1 MLNCADSRDGPPAS
15 MNHINS
21 ETMANREELG
31 IIRGARAGDAGCQL
45 ALGKLYLF
53 GGTSLPRSIP
63 TALHWL
69 NRAAL
74 QQQDEAWMLIGHHIP
89 FEYAR
94 HCQPEVLPWYDR
106 AYEAGVA
113 PAGLVLAQL
122 VLSQDPEQAGQPL
135 RDRAMA
141 ALESAARAGSAE
153 AQWLL
158 ARQTGVLPA
167 QRLAAG
173 GAAVPGAGLD
183 DGAQAAAGPAWM
195 EAAAGGLAGAQY
207 AVLEQAWDSDTP
219 LQFIQRAQP
228 VLRSLLRAAPPDAEA
243 ARAADWPLTPQ
254 QVTLLGRCASLM
266 NLMEQHD
273 AELHHCRELAAY
285 GGERHAQLSLGLW
298 FARMNGAGE
307 RLSSGIAAVNFKR
320 AIRWLTQ
327 AGEQGLAEAWFALAR
342 IYIKPEFSQRC
353 VAEAQGYLER
363 AAEMGHRTAQLECGM
378 HAWRTR
384 RGDENSDVRAAYW
397 LQKAALQGCGE
408 AEAALARIASPPKE
422 PGWADSIMSGL
433 TRELLESQPL
443 LAARIELAEVFGL
456 SRAEALLLD
465 LKSADHGHCLVVDI
479 RASYGRSKRRLILL
493 RSAHERQVLDRIL
506 RLFEAIDCG
515 PDGVEGNYRQ
525 RLYRLK
531 TWLPAG
537 DLLAA

>member
-1 MLNCADSRDGPPAS
+1 M
-15 MNHINS
+15 
-21 ETMANREELG
+21 
-31 IIRGARAGDAGCQL
+31 
-45 ALGKLYLF
+45 
-53 GGTSLPRSIP
+53 P

-74 QQQDEAWMLIGHHIP
+74 QQQDEAWMLIGSHVP
-89 FEYAR
+89 FEHAR
-94 HCQPEVLPWYDR
+94 HSRQEVLPWYER
-106 AYEAGVA
+106 AYDAGVT

-122 VLSQDPEQAGQPL
+122 VLIQDSAQAGEPL
-135 RDRAMA
+135 RDKAMA
-141 ALESAARAGSAE
+141 ALESAAGAGSAE

-167 QRLAAG
+167 QRLASAS
-173 GAAVPGAGLD
+173 P
-183 DGAQAAAGPAWM
+183 AAAARSTLAHELGVASGPAWL
-195 EAAAGGLAGAQY
+195 APGSDCGLAAAQY
-207 AVLEQAWDSDTP
+207 AMLEQAWERDP
-219 LQFIQRAQP
+219 AAHFLQRAQP
-228 VLRSLLRAAPPDAEA
+228 VIRSLLRGAPPDAEA
-243 ARAADWPLTPQ
+243 ARSADWPPSPQ
-254 QVTLLGRCASLM
+254 QVTLLARCASL
-266 NLMEQHD
+266 LDPLAPHD

-298 FARMNGAGE
+298 FARMNGDGE
-307 RLSSGIAAVNFKR
+307 RLASGIAAVNFKR
-320 AIRWLTQ
+320 AIRWLTL

-353 VAEAQGYLER
+353 VAEAQAYLER
-363 AAEMGHRTAQLECGM
+363 AAEMGHCTAQLECGM

-397 LQKAALQGCGE
+397 LQKAALQGCAE
-408 AEAALARIASPPKE
+408 AEAALARIAVPPKE
-422 PGWADSIMSGL
+422 SGWADSLMAGL
-433 TRELLESQPL
+433 PRDLLESQPL
-443 LAARIELAEVFGL
+443 LAARIELAERFGL

-465 LKSADHGHCLVVDI
+465 LKSADHGHCLVIDI

-493 RSAHERQVLDRIL
+493 RTAHERQVLDRLL
-506 RLFEAIDCG
+506 RLFEAVDCG

-531 TWLPAG
+531 TWLPAAA